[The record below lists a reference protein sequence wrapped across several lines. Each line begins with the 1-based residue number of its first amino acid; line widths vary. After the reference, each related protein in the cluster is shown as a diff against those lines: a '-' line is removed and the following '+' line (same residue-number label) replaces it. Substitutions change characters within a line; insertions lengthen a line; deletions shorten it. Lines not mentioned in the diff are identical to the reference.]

1 LDFSEKTILYFQ
13 NDKYNPSYLVKGD
26 FSKIIPLH
34 LYMNLDFLVQYLF
47 QLCLILVT
55 FGFLWGIVKF
65 LYSLIRLGSQRSIA
79 ESYSII
85 LISYILLID
94 VVMLLWNNVS
104 NEHREAALWLSGIF
118 ISVYFLNQFQGR
130 RFSTQI
136 FKLSFQ
142 GKSPNTI
149 NYHFP
154 SEIIIMIG
162 SIAFFIFL
170 SFNGNHALNGV
181 SKWFYSSIL
190 GIDNA
195 PVFGWIFKLIGAFM
209 LIMMVGGI
217 PTLLKS
223 LLTRQNNNSS
233 KSNFHQEQQNDSFDS
248 FEEM

>member
-1 LDFSEKTILYFQ
+1 
-13 NDKYNPSYLVKGD
+13 
-26 FSKIIPLH
+26 
-34 LYMNLDFLVQYLF
+34 MNLDFLVQYLF
-47 QLCLILVT
+47 QLSLILVT

-65 LYSLIRLGSQRSIA
+65 LYSLVRLSSQRSVA

-94 VVMLLWNNVS
+94 VVMLFWDKVS
-104 NEHREAALWLSGIF
+104 QENRATAMWASGIF

-142 GKSPNTI
+142 GKKPFTV

-154 SEIIIMIG
+154 SEILIMLG
-162 SIAFFIFL
+162 SIAFFVFL
-170 SFNGNHALNGV
+170 SFNSSFALNGA
-181 SKWFYSSIL
+181 SKWFYSSII

-195 PVFGWIFKLIGAFM
+195 PVFGWIFKFVGAFM
-209 LIMMVGGI
+209 FIFMVGGL
-217 PTLLKS
+217 PALFKS
-223 LLTRQNNNSS
+223 LLTKQGNIVN
-233 KSNFHQEQQNDSFDS
+233 HTEQQENRNDKFDS